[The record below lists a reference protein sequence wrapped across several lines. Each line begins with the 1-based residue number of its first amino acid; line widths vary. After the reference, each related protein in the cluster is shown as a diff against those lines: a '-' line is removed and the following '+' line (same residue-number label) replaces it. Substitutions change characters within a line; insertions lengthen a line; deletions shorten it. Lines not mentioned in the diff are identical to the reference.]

1 MPIERLELGRSFKIF
16 EPTLLVLCQ
25 KVMAPPPRLL
35 PLLGRL
41 LVAGEIRRSPDHL
54 RRIIPL
60 LPSHPHL
67 AASLSSL
74 YFPLFPSSATFLHN
88 LLIRAS
94 AASPSP
100 RLSFAAFSSLLWS
113 CCLPDHFTFPPL
125 VKSASRLPSFPLTGA
140 QVHAQAARRGFLA
153 DIFVVNSLLAMYAA
167 FRDVASMWSVFDS
180 CAEVADVVS
189 WNTVIG
195 GYVKC
200 GEIGN
205 ARRVFDEMPQRN
217 GVSWSAMVG
226 AYAGAGE
233 LDIAREMFDRMPA
246 IGRNVVTW
254 NSMVTGLARHG
265 LLPLA
270 RKMFDEM
277 PVRNLVSWNA
287 MIRGYAMNGDMEGA
301 RELFDVMPEKDVV
314 SWTCMI
320 SGYAQAGL
328 YAETL
333 DLFRTMQINSDIRP
347 NEVTMVSVLSACAH
361 LTALKE
367 GRWAHTFVDKHKMVL
382 DNEFNL
388 GGALI
393 DMYAKCGR
401 TDMAVKIFDSL
412 DQKNVS
418 AWNALITGLAVN
430 GDAHRCIDVFEQMK
444 MSGEKPNDITFV
456 SVLTACAHAGLI
468 DEGRQCFQSM
478 VSVCGVQPELKH
490 YGCMVDLLGRAGLLE
505 EAEELIRSMPM
516 APDVKVLGALLG
528 ASQVHKRFDVAER
541 VQIGILSLNAKQP
554 GCHVLISDIY
564 AAAGKWADALEARGF
579 LQKHSIRKLAGSSS
593 SMQ

>member
-1 MPIERLELGRSFKIF
+1 ME
-16 EPTLLVLCQ
+16 T
-25 KVMAPPPRLL
+25 APPRLL
-35 PLLGRL
+35 PVLLGRL
-41 LVAGEIRRSPDHL
+41 LVAGEICRSPSHI

-67 AASLSSL
+67 ASALCSL

-100 RLSFAAFSSLLWS
+100 RLSFAAFASLLWS
-113 CCLPDHFTFPPL
+113 GCVPDRFTFPPL
-125 VKSASRLPSFPLTGA
+125 VKSASRLPSFPRTGA
-140 QVHAQAARRGFLA
+140 QVHAQAVRRGFLA
-153 DIFVVNSLLAMYAA
+153 DVFVVNTLLAMYAA
-167 FRDVASMWSVFDS
+167 FRDTASMRDVFDT
-180 CAEVADVVS
+180 CAGVADVVS

-200 GEIGN
+200 GEIQD
-205 ARRVFDEMPQRN
+205 ARRMFDEMPQRN

-226 AYAGAGE
+226 AYAGAGD
-233 LDIAREMFDRMPA
+233 LDVAREMFDQMPA

-254 NSMVTGLARHG
+254 NSMVTGFARHG

-287 MIRGYAMNGDMEGA
+287 MIRGYVVNGVMDGA
-301 RELFDVMPEKDVV
+301 KELFDVMPEKDVV

-320 SGYAQAGL
+320 SGYAQAGR

-333 DLFRTMQINSDIRP
+333 ELFRAMLSGSNIRP

-361 LTALKE
+361 LTALEE
-367 GRWAHTFVDKHKMVL
+367 GRWVHAFIDKHKMVL

-388 GGALI
+388 GAALI

-401 TDMAVKIFDSL
+401 TDMAVKIFYSL
-412 DQKNVS
+412 DHKNVS
-418 AWNALITGLAVN
+418 SWNALITGLN
-430 GDAHRCIDVFEQMK
+430 TM
-444 MSGEKPNDITFV
+444 
-456 SVLTACAHAGLI
+456 
-468 DEGRQCFQSM
+468 QS
-478 VSVCGVQPELKH
+478 
-490 YGCMVDLLGRAGLLE
+490 
-505 EAEELIRSMPM
+505 
-516 APDVKVLGALLG
+516 
-528 ASQVHKRFDVAER
+528 
-541 VQIGILSLNAKQP
+541 
-554 GCHVLISDIY
+554 GCHILISDIY
-564 AAAGKWADALEARGF
+564 AAAGKWAEALESRGF
-579 LQKHSIRKLAGSSS
+579 LEKYGITKLPGSS

>member
-1 MPIERLELGRSFKIF
+1 MA
-16 EPTLLVLCQ
+16 
-25 KVMAPPPRLL
+25 APPSHVPL
-35 PLLGRL
+35 LLGRL
-41 LVAGEIRRSPDHL
+41 LVAGEIHRSPDHL

-67 AASLSSL
+67 AAALSSL

-100 RLSFAAFSSLLWS
+100 RVSFAAFSSLLRS
-113 CCLPDHFTFPPL
+113 GFLPDNFTFPPL
-125 VKSASRLPSFPLTGA
+125 VKSASRLPSFPRTGA

-153 DIFVVNSLLAMYAA
+153 DIFVVNSVLAMYAA
-167 FRDVASMWSVFDS
+167 FRDTASMWGVFDS

-200 GEIGN
+200 GEIEN

-226 AYAGAGE
+226 AYA
-233 LDIAREMFDRMPA
+233 
-246 IGRNVVTW
+246 
-254 NSMVTGLARHG
+254 
-265 LLPLA
+265 
-270 RKMFDEM
+270 
-277 PVRNLVSWNA
+277 
-287 MIRGYAMNGDMEGA
+287 
-301 RELFDVMPEKDVV
+301 
-314 SWTCMI
+314 
-320 SGYAQAGL
+320 
-328 YAETL
+328 
-333 DLFRTMQINSDIRP
+333 
-347 NEVTMVSVLSACAH
+347 
-361 LTALKE
+361 ALEE
-367 GRWAHTFVDKHKMVL
+367 GRWAHTFIDKHKMVL

-388 GGALI
+388 GAALI

-401 TDMAVKIFDSL
+401 TDMAVKVFHSL

-418 AWNALITGLAVN
+418 AWNALISGLAVN
-430 GDAHRCIDVFEQMK
+430 GDAPQCIDVFEQMK
-444 MSGEKPNDITFV
+444 SSGENPNDITFV
-456 SVLTACAHAGLI
+456 SVLTACAHAGLV

-478 VSVCGVQPELKH
+478 LSAFGVQPELKH
-490 YGCMVDLLGRAGLLE
+490 YGCMVDLLGRAGLLD

-528 ASQVHKRFDVAER
+528 ASRMHKRFDVAER
-541 VQIGILSLNAKQP
+541 VQHGILGLNTKQP

-564 AAAGKWADALEARGF
+564 AAAGKWTDALEARGF
-579 LQKHSIRKLAGSSS
+579 LQRHNIRKLAASSS

>member
-1 MPIERLELGRSFKIF
+1 MA
-16 EPTLLVLCQ
+16 
-25 KVMAPPPRLL
+25 APPRHL
-35 PLLGRL
+35 PLLLGRL
-41 LVAGEIRRSPDHL
+41 LVSGEIHRSLDHL
-54 RRIIPL
+54 RNIIPL
-60 LPSHPHL
+60 LPTHPHL
-67 AASLSSL
+67 AAALSSL

-100 RLSFAAFSSLLWS
+100 RLSFAAFSCLLRS
-113 CCLPDHFTFPPL
+113 GYLPDNFTFPPL
-125 VKSASRLPSFPLTGA
+125 VKSASRLPSFPRTGA

-167 FRDVASMWSVFDS
+167 FRDTASMWGVFDS

-189 WNTVIG
+189 WNTVIA
-195 GYVKC
+195 GYAKC

-205 ARRVFDEMPQRN
+205 ARRVFDEMPHKN
-217 GVSWSAMVG
+217 GASWSAMLG
-226 AYAGAGE
+226 AYAGAGK
-233 LDIAREMFDRMPA
+233 LDVAREMFDRMPA

-254 NSMVTGLARHG
+254 NSMVTGFARHG
-265 LLPLA
+265 LLLLA

-277 PVRNLVSWNA
+277 PFRNLVSWNA
-287 MIRGYAMNGDMEGA
+287 MIRGYMVNGEMDGA

-320 SGYAQAGL
+320 SGYAQAGR

-333 DLFRTMQINSDIRP
+333 ELFRSMQSTSSIPP

-361 LTALKE
+361 LAALEE
-367 GRWAHTFVDKHKMVL
+367 GRWAHTFIDKHKMIL

-388 GGALI
+388 GAALI

-401 TDMAVKIFDSL
+401 TDMAVKIFHSL

-418 AWNALITGLAVN
+418 AWNTLITGLAVN
-430 GDAHRCIDVFEQMK
+430 GDALQCIDVFEQMK
-444 MSGEKPNDITFV
+444 RSGENPNGITFV
-456 SVLTACAHAGLI
+456 SVLTACAHAGLV

-478 VSVCGVQPELKH
+478 ASAFGVQPELKH
-490 YGCMVDLLGRAGLLE
+490 YGCMVDLLGRAGLLD
-505 EAEELIRSMPM
+505 EAEELIRNMLM

-528 ASQVHKRFDVAER
+528 ASRMHKRFDVAER
-541 VQIGILSLNAKQP
+541 VQRGILNLNTQQP
-554 GCHVLISDIY
+554 GCHVLMSDIY

-579 LQKHSIRKLAGSSS
+579 LQRHNIRKLPASST

>member
-1 MPIERLELGRSFKIF
+1 
-16 EPTLLVLCQ
+16 
-25 KVMAPPPRLL
+25 
-35 PLLGRL
+35 
-41 LVAGEIRRSPDHL
+41 
-54 RRIIPL
+54 
-60 LPSHPHL
+60 
-67 AASLSSL
+67 
-74 YFPLFPSSATFLHN
+74 
-88 LLIRAS
+88 
-94 AASPSP
+94 
-100 RLSFAAFSSLLWS
+100 
-113 CCLPDHFTFPPL
+113 
-125 VKSASRLPSFPLTGA
+125 
-140 QVHAQAARRGFLA
+140 
-153 DIFVVNSLLAMYAA
+153 MYAA
-167 FRDVASMWSVFDS
+167 FRDTASMWDVFDS
-180 CAEVADVVS
+180 CSAVADVVS

-200 GEIGN
+200 GEMEN

-233 LDIAREMFDRMPA
+233 LDVARDMFDHMPA

-254 NSMVTGLARHG
+254 NSMLTGFARHG

-287 MIRGYAMNGDMEGA
+287 MIRGYTVNGEMDGA

-320 SGYAQAGL
+320 SGYAQSGH

-333 DLFRTMQINSDIRP
+333 ELFRAMLSGSNIRP

-361 LTALKE
+361 LTALEE
-367 GRWAHTFVDKHKMVL
+367 GRWAHAFIDKLKLVL

-388 GGALI
+388 GAALI

-401 TDMAVKIFDSL
+401 TDMAVKIFNSL

-418 AWNALITGLAVN
+418 SWNALITGLAVH
-430 GDAHRCIDVFEQMK
+430 GDAQQCIDLFEQMRR
-444 MSGEKPNDITFV
+444 SGQMPNDITFV
-456 SVLTACAHAGLI
+456 SILTACAHSGMV
-468 DEGRQCFQSM
+468 DEGRQCFESM
-478 VSVCGVQPELKH
+478 ASCGVQPELKH
-490 YGCMVDLLGRAGLLE
+490 YGCMIDLLGRAGLLE
-505 EAEELIRSMPM
+505 EAEELIQNMPI
-516 APDVKVLGALLG
+516 APDVMVLGALLG
-528 ASQVHKRFDVAER
+528 ASRMHKRFDVAER
-541 VQIGILSLNAKQP
+541 VKSGILSLNTKQP

-564 AAAGKWADALEARGF
+564 AAAGKWTEALESRGF
-579 LQKHSIRKLAGSSS
+579 LVMNSIPKLPGSSS

>member
-1 MPIERLELGRSFKIF
+1 MAAAPRH
-16 EPTLLVLCQ
+16 LLL
-25 KVMAPPPRLL
+25 
-35 PLLGRL
+35 LLGRL
-41 LVAGEIRRSPDHL
+41 LVSGEIHRSPDHL
-54 RRIIPL
+54 RKIIPL
-60 LPSHPHL
+60 LPSHPNL
-67 AASLSSL
+67 AAALSSL

-100 RLSFAAFSSLLWS
+100 RLSFAAFSCLLRS
-113 CCLPDHFTFPPL
+113 GYLPDNFTFPQL
-125 VKSASRLPSFPLTGA
+125 AKSASRFPSFPRTGA

-167 FRDVASMWSVFDS
+167 FRDTASMWGVFDS
-180 CAEVADVVS
+180 CAEVADV
-189 WNTVIG
+189 
-195 GYVKC
+195 
-200 GEIGN
+200 
-205 ARRVFDEMPQRN
+205 RVFDEMPERN

-233 LDIAREMFDRMPA
+233 LDVARDMFDRMPA
-246 IGRNVVTW
+246 VGRNVVTW
-254 NSMVTGLARHG
+254 NSMVTGFARHG

-270 RKMFDEM
+270 RKIFYEM
-277 PVRNLVSWNA
+277 PLKNLVSWNA
-287 MIRGYAMNGDMEGA
+287 MIRGYMVNGEMDGA

-320 SGYAQAGL
+320 SGYAQAGR

-333 DLFRTMQINSDIRP
+333 ALFRSMQSKSIIQP
-347 NEVTMVSVLSACAH
+347 NEVAMVSVLSACAH
-361 LTALKE
+361 LTALEE
-367 GRWAHTFVDKHKMVL
+367 GRWAHTFIDKHKMIL

-388 GGALI
+388 GAALI

-401 TDMAVKIFDSL
+401 TDMAVKTFHSL

-430 GDAHRCIDVFEQMK
+430 GDALQCIDVFEQMK
-444 MSGEKPNDITFV
+444 RSGENPNDITLV
-456 SVLTACAHAGLI
+456 SVLTACAHAGLV
-468 DEGRQCFQSM
+468 DEGQQCFQSM
-478 VSVCGVQPELKH
+478 ASAFGVQPELKH
-490 YGCMVDLLGRAGLLE
+490 YGCMVDLLGRAGLLD
-505 EAEELIRSMPM
+505 EAEELISSMPM

-528 ASQVHKRFDVAER
+528 ASRMHERFDVAER
-541 VQIGILSLNAKQP
+541 VQRGILNLNTKQP
-554 GCHVLISDIY
+554 GCHVLMSDIY

-579 LQKHSIRKLAGSSS
+579 LQRHNIRKLPASSS